1 MSTYEGKKYTLKL
14 EIEAL
19 SRQDLVSAFV
29 DALGDVNMYEEIIR
43 DTGIRMENTHT
54 PGCKQLVKIEVT
66 PLEVKEEEPVNP
78 WKGLKKKIED
88 AEKKPCLACGSEE
101 DIEASHNCHPLDGG
115 DLAAE
120 ILIVPLCKICRRK
133 WFLDREFRKV
143 LIRDHPEQLDVVSF

>member
-29 DALGDVNMYEEIIR
+29 DALGDLIKGEEIRLINEHN
-43 DTGIRMENTHT
+43 TGCRQFLDI
-54 PGCKQLVKIEVT
+54 KVT
-66 PLEVKEEEPVNP
+66 PWEVKEEEPVNP
-78 WKGLKKKIED
+78 WKELKKKIED
-88 AEKKPCLACGSEE
+88 AEKKPCLVCGSEE
-101 DIEASHNCHPLDGG
+101 GIEARHNCNPLDGG
-115 DLAAE
+115 DLSVE
-120 ILIVPLCKICRRK
+120 ILIVPLCKDCRRK